1 MTNSASLKTRET
13 KRKSIKRATTCT
25 TILKNGRDC
34 PKNSKNSE
42 RIGAGKQ
49 AQRFDWVFQSLLNI
63 KIDLET
69 KILTEQKKQMARNA
83 FLGKHNREEYAK
95 IDEAL
100 QIAKKDLIQT
110 EASLKERQNEIKAKE
125 RQHLQAKMKLKLT
138 HQRQNRGKKEKTK
151 GKKKKNANNQAAAE
165 ASQTQT
171 PVSTTA

>member
-1 MTNSASLKTRET
+1 MDATVPKIPKTLKELELEN
-13 KRKSIKRATTCT
+13 K
-25 TILKNGRDC
+25 LK
-34 PKNSKNSE
+34 
-42 RIGAGKQ
+42 
-49 AQRFDWVFQSLLNI
+49 
-63 KIDLET
+63 DLET

-151 GKKKKNANNQAAAE
+151 GKKKKNANNTQAAAE
-165 ASQTQT
+165 ANQIQNQT
-171 PVSTTA
+171 PVSATA